1 MPVLT
6 IFYEMNSNTRQAI
19 VVVLV
24 IVASIYI
31 ETPEKPG
38 VVPGMEQL
46 KMRESPVDYGLSIQ
60 NGKSQGSRDSLG
72 PR

>member
-1 MPVLT
+1 
-6 IFYEMNSNTRQAI
+6 
-19 VVVLV
+19 VVVLI

-31 ETPEKPG
+31 ETPEKP
-38 VVPGMEQL
+38 VAVPGMEQL